1 MWFCKHLRALPAGP
15 TPIGWVWASIRELAC
30 RGGVSES
37 SGDLEYN
44 PLHKVALQSAASC
57 YKEMRLHAMY
67 RPRMAPDRIFVQFEA
82 EMDGKAGESAPRAS
96 KAETCRIVPQM
107 DCIRMKGTKH
117 LIKYWEVGTTK
128 FDDEMWVE
136 LETALRHKVPPD
148 ARARIQIITQLFA
161 LVGPASKHSVT
172 WASIARE
179 VEGWRRHTIKLRQK
193 IGAPFSGSPRRI
205 RRASLLKRYSKFEL
219 PDDMVQHLA
228 YLQKALELA
237 VDTSDY
243 IVRQI
248 TSRKN
253 IGTRDQAMWFVW
265 VAFIERVLRGCGIRT
280 TAGSGDKQYRDSPFI
295 VFLEKLQESLPPK
308 CRKRQSLGSIAK
320 GIQSARAKF
329 GRTGL
334 RALVLVLGGCG
345 TGLREIPLGPL
356 GPTVRFTMRANRM
369 LSAL

>member
-228 YLQKALELA
+228 Y
-237 VDTSDY
+237 
-243 IVRQI
+243 
-248 TSRKN
+248 
-253 IGTRDQAMWFVW
+253 
-265 VAFIERVLRGCGIRT
+265 
-280 TAGSGDKQYRDSPFI
+280 
-295 VFLEKLQESLPPK
+295 
-308 CRKRQSLGSIAK
+308 
-320 GIQSARAKF
+320 
-329 GRTGL
+329 
-334 RALVLVLGGCG
+334 
-345 TGLREIPLGPL
+345 
-356 GPTVRFTMRANRM
+356 
-369 LSAL
+369 